1 MHYDVV
7 LLDIDGTIVDSN
19 DAHARAWET
28 AFAQHG
34 RAIPFERIRPLIGMG
49 GDKLLDR
56 LAGLDSESAEGKR
69 ISAAR
74 AAIFAGEFLPT
85 LRPTP
90 GARSMI
96 QWLKREG
103 ATITI
108 ATSATRDEVRG
119 LLDAAGVADLVDHVT
134 SSDDAEASK
143 PDPDIVVAA
152 LKRSG
157 GSPRTAVMFG
167 DTPYDIE
174 AASRAGIGTVAFRS
188 GGWVDAE
195 LRGALAIYDHPQAL
209 LAHVNEP
216 PLAGDTRAT
225 RSRPT

>member
-1 MHYDVV
+1 MHYDLV

-19 DAHARAWET
+19 DAHARAWEK

-34 RAIPFERIRPLIGMG
+34 RAIAFERIRPLIGMG

-56 LAGLDSESAEGKR
+56 LAGLDSDSAEGKR

-74 AAIFAGEFLPT
+74 ASIFAGDFLPT
-85 LRPTP
+85 LGPTP
-90 GARSMI
+90 GARTMI
-96 QWLKREG
+96 EWLKSEG

-108 ATSATRDEVRG
+108 ATSAAGEEVAG
-119 LLDAAGVADLVDHVT
+119 LLEAAGVADLIDHVT
-134 SSDDAEASK
+134 SSDDADESK
-143 PDPDIVVAA
+143 PDPDIIVAA

-157 GSPRTAVMFG
+157 GPKRAAVMFG

-174 AASRAGIGTVAFRS
+174 AAGRAGVETIAFRS
-188 GGWVDAE
+188 GGWVDAD
-195 LRGALAIYDHPQAL
+195 LCGAVAIFDHPQAL

-216 PLAGDTRAT
+216 PLAR
-225 RSRPT
+225 